1 MLISRWRRWLLF
13 QAAMDLDQP
22 LKFMCALAA
31 LFYPTFSHCSRFS
44 LKFGPLDEGSRVS
57 PLVPIW

>member
-22 LKFMCALAA
+22 LKFMCPLEA
-31 LFYPTFSHCSRFS
+31 LFYPTFSHCSRAS
-44 LKFGPLDEGSRVS
+44 VL
-57 PLVPIW
+57 

>member
-1 MLISRWRRWLLF
+1 MLISQWRRWLLF

-31 LFYPTFSHCSRFS
+31 LFYPTFSHCSRAS
-44 LKFGPLDEGSRVS
+44 V
-57 PLVPIW
+57 